1 MHGSLMTDRRFWP
14 LFWTQFLGAF
24 NDNLFKNALVIL
36 VTFRAVSVGGLSP
49 DQMVALAGAIFIAPF
64 FLFSALAGQ
73 VSDKLDKAQ
82 VIRATKVA
90 EVVIMA
96 LGAWGFV
103 AGEVGLLLVVLFF
116 MGSQSAVFGPSKY
129 AILPAHLREEELVR
143 GNALVEMGTYLA
155 ILLGTLAGGVS
166 IALDRGELWTAG
178 GVIVFAAAGWI
189 TSRYVPPAP
198 SLAPDLVIDTNPFR
212 PTAALVR
219 RSAANPVVWR
229 SILAISWFW
238 TFGSIFLSTF
248 PAYTKDVLG
257 GNETVATLF
266 LALFSVGI
274 GVGSML
280 CERLSRER
288 VELGLVP
295 IGSFGMS
302 VFVLDLWAVGQPWP
316 VPDVPLTVLALLSSF
331 TGLRIAFDLSMLAL
345 SGGLLIVP
353 LYALIQLRAEP
364 SETSRIIA
372 GNNIV
377 NAAFM
382 VAGQIVLMGLYAV
395 GLDVIDVLLVLFVVN
410 TGVAVYIYTV
420 VPEFML
426 RFAVWTLSV
435 AVYRLRVTGHE
446 HVPKDAACV
455 LVGNHV
461 SFIDWFV
468 LSAAI
473 KRPMRFVMHK
483 DFVNLPVMRFL
494 FRQARVIP
502 IASAK
507 EDPVMLEAA
516 MAQIAAELRD
526 GQVVCIFPEG
536 QITRTGDLNPF
547 RPGIERIVAAVPVP
561 VVPFA
566 IRGLWGSYF
575 SRVDGSAMKR
585 PFRRGMLSRIE
596 VVLTD
601 AVAPE
606 AVSAAGLEATVRAL
620 VDGKG
625 LH

>member
-90 EVVIMA
+90 EIVIMGV
-96 LGAWGFV
+96 GAWGFV

-166 IALDRGELWTAG
+166 IALHGGELWTAG
-178 GVIVFAAAGWI
+178 GVLVCAVAGWI

-212 PTAALVR
+212 PTLELVR

-274 GVGSML
+274 GIGSML

-316 VPDVPLTVLALLSSF
+316 VPDVPLTVVALLSSF

-382 VAGQIVLMGLYAV
+382 VAGQIVLMGLYAA

-410 TGVAVYIYTV
+410 TGVAIYIYTV

-446 HVPKDAACV
+446 QVPKDAACV

-516 MAQIAAELRD
+516 MAKIAEELRD

-536 QITRTGDLNPF
+536 QITRTGELNPF

-585 PFRRGMLSRIE
+585 PFRRGMWSRIE
-596 VVLTD
+596 VVLTEP
-601 AVAPE
+601 VAPD

-620 VDGKG
+620 VDGKE